1 MAWRPRNSKGGN
13 VEIIVR
19 EAEVDDRDELILRA
33 LAEAGEPLTLA
44 EISKRSG
51 LGRALVWRKLKK
63 LVARGMVEKIVI
75 NGRPHYRLVR
85 MPENRGE
92 HIQ

>member
-1 MAWRPRNSKGGN
+1 LAWKPRNSKGGN
-13 VEIIVR
+13 VEVVVR
-19 EAEVDDRDELILRA
+19 EAEVDDRDELIIRA

-63 LVARGMVEKIVI
+63 LVARGIVEKVVI
-75 NGRPHYRLVR
+75 DGRPHYRLAR
-85 MPENRGE
+85 PPEDRGE
-92 HIQ
+92 HVS